1 MLEDLKQLGRIKR
14 RVQNH
19 PVAALILLGGAV
31 VIGLGQVAGAFKFL
45 HELLQRPPATA
56 DTARVGR
63 KPGSQDIPPTEGSR
77 APTLRPKATVFQA
90 SGSVQ
95 SVAFSANGQR
105 LAYNEGGT
113 ISVVDLATGQLQL
126 SFLGDM
132 DKEYLLVRAMNF
144 SPDGQWLAVG
154 GNDGNVKLFEA
165 TSGRLAK
172 TMRGHVDWVTAVA
185 FNRDDRLVSGSDD
198 QTVRIWSTKTA
209 TALRIL
215 KGHRGSVT
223 GVAFSPDGLRVS
235 STGYEGTVK
244 VWGANTGALVW
255 SVAGHCLAISPDGHW
270 LASGDQSNVIRL
282 WFR

>member
-1 MLEDLKQLGRIKR
+1 MLEDLTQLGRIKR

-19 PVAALILLGGAV
+19 PVAALILFGGAV
-31 VIGLGQVAGAFKFL
+31 VIGLGQVAGAFKS

-63 KPGSQDIPPTEGSR
+63 KPGSQDIPRTEGSR

-90 SGSVQ
+90 SASVQ

-113 ISVVDLATGQLQL
+113 ISVVDLATGQLQF

-132 DKEYLLVRAMNF
+132 DNEHLLVRAMSF

-172 TMRGHVDWVTAVA
+172 TMRGHVD
-185 FNRDDRLVSGSDD
+185 
-198 QTVRIWSTKTA
+198 
-209 TALRIL
+209 
-215 KGHRGSVT
+215 
-223 GVAFSPDGLRVS
+223 
-235 STGYEGTVK
+235 
-244 VWGANTGALVW
+244 
-255 SVAGHCLAISPDGHW
+255 
-270 LASGDQSNVIRL
+270 
-282 WFR
+282 

>member
-1 MLEDLKQLGRIKR
+1 MLEDLTQLGRIKR

-31 VIGLGQVAGAFKFL
+31 VIGLGLVAGAFRSL
-45 HELLQRPPATA
+45 HELLRRPPVTA
-56 DTARVGR
+56 DTARDGR
-63 KPGSQDIPPTEGSR
+63 KPGSQDIHRTEGSR
-77 APTLRPKATVFQA
+77 APTLRPRATVFQA
-90 SGSVQ
+90 SASVT

-126 SFLGDM
+126 SFLGEM
-132 DKEYLLVRAMNF
+132 DKEYPLVRTMSF

-172 TMRGHVDWVTAVA
+172 TMRGHEDWVTAVA
-185 FNRDDRLVSGSDD
+185 FSRDDRLVSGSDD

-215 KGHRGSVT
+215 KGHTGFVT
-223 GVAFSPDGLRVS
+223 GLAFSPNGLRVS
-235 STGYEGTVK
+235 STGYEGTV
-244 VWGANTGALVW
+244 TG
-255 SVAGHCLAISPDGHW
+255 SPRRNAVRIKPGCSERPGSKTPARQPDSP
-270 LASGDQSNVIRL
+270 ARCDPIPRA
-282 WFR
+282 